1 MAPLCAGVHSAAGLT
16 LHSWNPLVT
25 AEWPEAWAVTA
36 RLLQNNNNKKKKH
49 NSLCVLQKTL
59 IPGWGRHC
67 MNHFKFPLY

>member
-36 RLLQNNNNKKKKH
+36 RLLQNNNKQKKA
-49 NSLCVLQKTL
+49 Q
-59 IPGWGRHC
+59 
-67 MNHFKFPLY
+67 FPLCSAKDTDTWVGQALHESL